1 MSKPELVAPEARLL
15 DVPRAAQYLST
26 STWCVRTLAWEKR
39 VPFLRL
45 GKKVLFDRRDLDAY
59 VETLKSAA

>member
-15 DVPRAAQYLST
+15 DIPRAAQYLST
-26 STWCVRTLAWEKR
+26 SSWAIRTLAWEHR
-39 VPFLRL
+39 VPFVRL

-59 VETLKSAA
+59 VDALKAAA